1 MPAPNELI
9 ARMARDRTMMA
20 VKLDQTYSNNRS
32 KRINVWNAILEN
44 EIETG
49 SSFLVSMP
57 DQTPYLCVGLT
68 RETFPIPRSG
78 KGGDRFWAY
87 LDRRYGFTEFEGQ
100 DGIARYVLGRF
111 RNYAMQ
117 QGARVE
123 MRRFSA
129 FRKTEG
135 QETVYISSYDGSMWR
150 LDGENIMPIGNGED
164 DVFFVDDDGGRNVA
178 PEVGPNGVMLDK
190 LVNPI
195 SFAEAGMGGITAE
208 QMRMAYIVWIFALAL
223 PDLMPTKPLLILEG
237 APGSGKSASL
247 QLLQHALLGKAK
259 PIILSRNKEDDFG
272 VLLLRSPICV
282 FDNLDAYIDW
292 IPDAV
297 CAYTTA
303 GEWTKRKF
311 FTDSDELTLKPHAFI
326 AVASKN
332 PASFRREDVADRC
345 VIMRLERRDRFIP
358 FAKLEQDIRDSR
370 PQILGEYLYY
380 VNKIVAEIRAGALRE
395 QEDEANRM
403 ADFASLA
410 RIVGRV
416 LEWEPEAVE
425 DLLVAMQG
433 EQSAFINEEDPLADV
448 LYQWLSYR
456 PRNSPGNIGREI
468 TLFELHK
475 ELDSIAQAKGI
486 QFYKSA
492 RMLAQKLR
500 SPHIDRE
507 FIVQM
512 IAPDGRKSYRI
523 WRKSDARLTSVP
535 ADDPIT
541 IAASEDDG

>member
-1 MPAPNELI
+1 
-9 ARMARDRTMMA
+9 MAQDRLMVA
-20 VKLDQTYSNNRS
+20 VKLDKTYDNARS
-32 KRINVWNAILEN
+32 KRINIWNTILEN
-44 EIETG
+44 EISTG
-49 SSFLVSMP
+49 SAFLVSMP
-57 DQTPYLCVGLT
+57 DLTPYLSVGLT
-68 RETFPIPRSG
+68 RETFVIPRSG

-87 LDRRYGFTEFEGQ
+87 LDRRYGITENEAG
-100 DGIARYVLGRF
+100 DGISRYVLNRF
-111 RNYAMQ
+111 RAYAMQ
-117 QGARVE
+117 EGARVE
-123 MRRFSA
+123 MRRFAA
-129 FRKTEG
+129 FRNAEG
-135 QETVYISSYDGSMWR
+135 AETVYMSGYNGEMWR
-150 LDGENIMPIGNGED
+150 IDGENIMSIASGED
-164 DVFFVDDDGGRNVA
+164 DVFFVDDDGGKPCA
-178 PEVGPNGVMLDK
+178 PEVGPNGVLFTK
-190 LVNPI
+190 LIDPI
-195 SFAEAGMGGITAE
+195 NFAESGMGGISAE
-208 QMRMAYIVWIFALAL
+208 QMKMAYIVWMFALAL

-247 QLLQHALLGKAK
+247 QLLQDALLGKAK

-282 FDNLDAYIDW
+282 FDNLDAYIEW

-303 GEWTKRKF
+303 GEWTKRKL
-311 FTDSDELTLKPHAFI
+311 FTDNEEMTLKPHAFI

-345 VIMRLERRDRFIP
+345 VIMRLERRAEFTRFS
-358 FAKLEQDIRDSR
+358 ALEEDIKANR

-380 VNKIVAEIRAGALRE
+380 VNKLVAEIRAGALRLADNE
-395 QEDEANRM
+395 TSRM

-416 LEWEPEAVE
+416 LEWGTEAVD
-425 DLLVAMQG
+425 DLLLAMQG
-433 EQSAFINEEDPLADV
+433 EQGAFINEEDPLVDLLHKWIGYKV
-448 LYQWLSYR
+448 KNG
-456 PRNSPGNIGREI
+456 PNNIGREMP
-468 TLFELHK
+468 LFALHQEL
-475 ELDSIAQAKGI
+475 EMLAEAVGI
-486 QFYKSA
+486 QYYKTA

-535 ADDPIT
+535 AVVGDPIT
-541 IAASEDDG
+541 IAADDED